1 MTPSPIC
8 EKPIQNKD
16 NHTWKTPISFV
27 SSYDA
32 EIPYPVNAL
41 PKSLQKAVTAYQAYG
56 QQPLSLVASG
66 ALANISL
73 ACQSLANVARDKYL
87 VSPLSLYFLMVA
99 GSGERK
105 SAADSVFSKAIRKW
119 ESKIRA
125 EREPKVQSAL
135 LLHKAWQ
142 MERDGLLAQ
151 IKRSMTT
158 GVDNDFYQE
167 PPHSLEAL
175 DDYETRLTDC
185 LNQSRH
191 LNQQG
196 CTHLPIISMS
206 DSAKK
211 SWICFFNSIESGLSQ
226 QGQWSSIKDFASK
239 AAENAAR
246 LGALYHLFEG
256 KSGDIQAQSIEQ
268 AIEII
273 NWHLQET
280 RRLLDVKPHDSPLN
294 DTIKLMNWLIDKN
307 IEVTTLRALQ
317 RLSPIRNKAKLEETL
332 IEHHIVRIEKIGS
345 TSSIH
350 LNPHCL

>member
-1 MTPSPIC
+1 MTPSLIC
-8 EKPIQNKD
+8 QNPIQNKD
-16 NHTWKTPISFV
+16 NHTWQTPIPFV

-119 ESKIRA
+119 ESKIRT

-151 IKRSMTT
+151 IKRSMAT
-158 GVDNDFYQE
+158 GLDNDFYKDMLERLMEEE
-167 PPHSLEAL
+167 PDIPIQPTLYFEDVTQEAL
-175 DDYETRLTDC
+175 AIHLAHGWPSASLWSDEAGIVLGSHSMQSNPVRFVALLNRLWDGKTFTAHRKTSQSFSIQHRRLT
-185 LNQSRH
+185 LNLMMQPILLAQMSAQTFGINRQS
-191 LNQQG
+191 G
-196 CTHLPIISMS
+196 
-206 DSAKK
+206 
-211 SWICFFNSIESGLSQ
+211 F
-226 QGQWSSIKDFASK
+226 
-239 AAENAAR
+239 
-246 LGALYHLFEG
+246 
-256 KSGDIQAQSIEQ
+256 
-268 AIEII
+268 
-273 NWHLQET
+273 
-280 RRLLDVKPHDSPLN
+280 
-294 DTIKLMNWLIDKN
+294 
-307 IEVTTLRALQ
+307 
-317 RLSPIRNKAKLEETL
+317 
-332 IEHHIVRIEKIGS
+332 
-345 TSSIH
+345 
-350 LNPHCL
+350 